1 MFYVNVKL
9 KFRNHFF
16 MQILDFRKN
25 SPRGIFEVADPEF
38 GINFAL
44 RGNLYRKNTKFALN
58 SLSYL
63 ELAKNFYNYIPF
75 LLSLST
81 NAPLNAFKRFDKE
94 FKNEKQFDKEFLFS
108 NDPQSV
114 SYYNCSYN
122 FHHFP

>member
-63 ELAKNFYNYIPF
+63 ELTKNLCNYIPF

-81 NAPLNAFKRFDKE
+81 SAPLNAFKRFDKE
-94 FKNEKQFDKEFLFS
+94 FWQRKQFDKEWPPIGL
-108 NDPQSV
+108 V
-114 SYYNCSYN
+114 L
-122 FHHFP
+122 